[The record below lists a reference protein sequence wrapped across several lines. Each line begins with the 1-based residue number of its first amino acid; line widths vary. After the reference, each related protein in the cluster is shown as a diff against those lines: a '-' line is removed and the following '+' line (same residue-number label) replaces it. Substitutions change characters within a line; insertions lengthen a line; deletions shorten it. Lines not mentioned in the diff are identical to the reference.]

1 MTRVTAALAAWRR
14 SAALMLAGAVVA
26 AVSGC
31 ATPEARTRAALEKTG
46 LSRPV
51 SACMAERM
59 VDRLSL
65 AQLQRLGRIGQLQQ
79 ANDFDEFLRRT
90 RALRDPEILAVV
102 SSSGLV
108 CVVRN

>member
-1 MTRVTAALAAWRR
+1 MALGTAVPATPWHVAVLVF
-14 SAALMLAGAVVA
+14 AGA
-26 AVSGC
+26 AVLALSGC
-31 ATPEARTRAALEKTG
+31 ATPEARTRTALEKTG

-51 SACMAERM
+51 SACMAGRM

-65 AQLQRLGRIGQLQQ
+65 AQLQRLGRLGRLQR
-79 ANDFDEFLRRT
+79 ANDFSEFLRLT

-108 CVVRN
+108 CAVRN

>member
-1 MTRVTAALAAWRR
+1 MRLGAGTRLTLPPMRALVAGVV
-14 SAALMLAGAVVA
+14 SAAVLA
-26 AVSGC
+26 GC
-31 ATPEARTRAALEKTG
+31 ATPEARTRTALERTG

-51 SACMAERM
+51 SACMAGRM

-65 AQLQRLGRIGQLQQ
+65 AQLQRLGRLGRLQR
-79 ANDFDEFLRRT
+79 AGDFEEFLRLT

-108 CVVRN
+108 CTVRN

>member
-1 MTRVTAALAAWRR
+1 MRLGAGTRLTLPPMRALVAGVV
-14 SAALMLAGAVVA
+14 SAAVLA
-26 AVSGC
+26 GC
-31 ATPEARTRAALEKTG
+31 ATPEARTRTALERTG

-51 SACMAERM
+51 SACMAGRM

-65 AQLQRLGRIGQLQQ
+65 AQLQRLGRLGRLQR
-79 ANDFDEFLRRT
+79 AGDFEEFLRLT

-108 CVVRN
+108 CTARN

>member
-1 MTRVTAALAAWRR
+1 MQHGAGRRRRGRPVAALLAAAA
-14 SAALMLAGAVVA
+14 AALLLA
-26 AVSGC
+26 GC

-51 SACMAERM
+51 AACMAGRL

-65 AQLQRLGRIGQLQQ
+65 AQLQRLGRLGRLQQ
-79 ANDFDEFLRRT
+79 AGNFEEFLRLT
-90 RALRDPEILAVV
+90 RALRDAEILAVV

-108 CVVRN
+108 CAMRN

>member
-1 MTRVTAALAAWRR
+1 MRLGAGTRRTLPPMRALVAGVV
-14 SAALMLAGAVVA
+14 SAALLA
-26 AVSGC
+26 GC
-31 ATPEARTRAALEKTG
+31 ATPEARTRTALERTG

-51 SACMAERM
+51 SACMAGRV

-65 AQLQRLGRIGQLQQ
+65 AQLQRLGRLGRLQR
-79 ANDFDEFLRRT
+79 AGDFEEFLRLT

-108 CVVRN
+108 CTVRN

>member
-1 MTRVTAALAAWRR
+1 MESATAALATFSRPG
-14 SAALMLAGAVVA
+14 ALLLVGA
-26 AVSGC
+26 AVLALCGC

-51 SACMAERM
+51 SACMAGRM

-65 AQLQRLGRIGQLQQ
+65 AQLQRLGRLGRLQQ
-79 ANDFDEFLRRT
+79 AHDFDEFLRRT
-90 RALRDPEILAVV
+90 RALRDPEIFAVV

-108 CVVRN
+108 CAVRN

>member
-1 MTRVTAALAAWRR
+1 MGKGVAASATLRR
-14 SAALMLAGAVVA
+14 LAALMVSGA
-26 AVSGC
+26 AVLALSGC
-31 ATPEARTRAALEKTG
+31 ATPEARTRSALEKTG

-51 SACMAERM
+51 SACMAGRM

-65 AQLQRLGRIGQLQQ
+65 VQLQRLGRLGRLQR
-79 ANDFDEFLRRT
+79 ANDFDEFLRLT

-108 CVVRN
+108 CAVRN

>member
-1 MTRVTAALAAWRR
+1 MRLGAGTRRTLPPMRALVAGVV
-14 SAALMLAGAVVA
+14 SAAVLA
-26 AVSGC
+26 GC
-31 ATPEARTRAALEKTG
+31 ATPEARTRTALERTG

-51 SACMAERM
+51 SACMAGRM

-65 AQLQRLGRIGQLQQ
+65 AQLQRLGRLGRLQR
-79 ANDFDEFLRRT
+79 AGDFEEFLRLT

-108 CVVRN
+108 CTARN

>member
-1 MTRVTAALAAWRR
+1 MRALVAGVV
-14 SAALMLAGAVVA
+14 SAAVLA
-26 AVSGC
+26 GC
-31 ATPEARTRAALEKTG
+31 ATPEARTRTALERTG

-51 SACMAERM
+51 SACMAGRM

-65 AQLQRLGRIGQLQQ
+65 AQLQRLGRLGRLQR
-79 ANDFDEFLRRT
+79 AGDFEEFLRLT

-108 CVVRN
+108 CTARN

>member
-1 MTRVTAALAAWRR
+1 MIPSARAWIVAAA
-14 SAALMLAGAVVA
+14 SAALLA
-26 AVSGC
+26 GC
-31 ATPEARTRAALEKTG
+31 ATPEARTRSALERTG

-65 AQLQRLGRIGQLQQ
+65 AQLQRIGRLGQLQR
-79 ANDFDEFLRRT
+79 AGDFEEFLRLT
-90 RALRDPEILAVV
+90 RALRDAEILAVV

-108 CVVRN
+108 CAARN

>member
-1 MTRVTAALAAWRR
+1 MRAASSATRQRLAALV
-14 SAALMLAGAVVA
+14 LAGGAVVA
-26 AVSGC
+26 LSGC
-31 ATPEARTRAALEKTG
+31 ATPEARTRAALQKTG

-51 SACMAERM
+51 SACMAGRM

-65 AQLQRLGRIGQLQQ
+65 AQLQRLGRLGRLQR
-79 ANDFDEFLRRT
+79 ANDFEEFLRQT

-108 CVVRN
+108 CAVRN